1 MRARGLS
8 FEFWARGE
16 FLINYLNVNLILNNK
31 GFLRILDLQL
41 LNMLTKKNIEKQL
54 EEMPDQFSMDEFIDR
69 LILID
74 KIEEG
79 IEDSNNGREISHE
92 EMKNE
97 IETWFK

>member
-1 MRARGLS
+1 MLKVAVGDLK
-8 FEFWARGE
+8 A
-16 FLINYLNVNLILNNK
+16 K
-31 GFLRILDLQL
+31 G
-41 LNMLTKKNIEKQL
+41 
-54 EEMPDQFSMDEFIDR
+54 
-69 LILID
+69 LID